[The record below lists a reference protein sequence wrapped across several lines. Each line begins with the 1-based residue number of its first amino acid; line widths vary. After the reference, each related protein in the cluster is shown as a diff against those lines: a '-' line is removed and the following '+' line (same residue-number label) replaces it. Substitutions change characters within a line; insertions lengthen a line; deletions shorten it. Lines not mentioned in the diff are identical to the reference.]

1 MLNSPNGYVLNGG
14 GNPGLV
20 EMSKKKMWTINM
32 IKTTIHVSMYIVHV
46 SQNQYTTVKLVH
58 VLKGAY

>member
-20 EMSKKKMWTINM
+20 EMSKKKCEQST
-32 IKTTIHVSMYIVHV
+32 
-46 SQNQYTTVKLVH
+46 
-58 VLKGAY
+58 